1 MQDCGLNCHE
11 KCRELAPK
19 TCTKYKAM
27 SSKDPTVSDQ
37 LSDAAPGLGAAG
49 ADRWGH
55 YHYYRDYYYI
65 ITIVLLLYYYDRWGQ
80 DSLGYSFSP
89 GHQQQEQGNITM
101 QVS

>member
-1 MQDCGLNCHE
+1 MRDCGLNCHE

-55 YHYYRDYYYI
+55 YYYYWDHYYYI
-65 ITIVLLLYYYDRWGQ
+65 ITIHSLSECGFEILKTYQAPAHIWG
-80 DSLGYSFSP
+80 LP
-89 GHQQQEQGNITM
+89 R
-101 QVS
+101 

>member
-55 YHYYRDYYYI
+55 YHFI
-65 ITIVLLLYYYDRWGQ
+65 IIMIIIVLLLYYCIII
-80 DSLGYSFSP
+80 LLL
-89 GHQQQEQGNITM
+89 
-101 QVS
+101 